1 MTKEEGTSFLKKRAK
16 NLLIMGARRSQHR
29 GSHFQEFF
37 ASFFQKRSSFFLVMG
52 L

>member
-29 GSHFQEFF
+29 GSHFQEF
-37 ASFFQKRSSFFLVMG
+37 ASFLQKRSPFFLVMG